1 MSSTD
6 QPGTAATV
14 VTAASCK
21 RSASLMD
28 WGNLV
33 AILLPIPLII
43 FWFGASM
50 FVYAMNRHHP
60 NERVGY
66 FTQHA
71 AYRFYGV
78 VGFFT
83 AVSIFFPGG
92 GAGVW
97 WIPYLVSWVLAL
109 LVLVPWT
116 IWDLVR
122 IAREPWE
129 DLEVTVDKHSQV
141 G

>member
-1 MSSTD
+1 MSQSRLADPSGAREKTLS
-6 QPGTAATV
+6 
-14 VTAASCK
+14 AASC
-21 RSASLMD
+21 RRAASWMN

-33 AILLPIPLII
+33 AILMPIPLLI

-60 NERVGY
+60 SERVGHY
-66 FTQHA
+66 TQWA

-83 AVSIFFPGG
+83 AVAVFFPSGG
-92 GAGVW
+92 VSTW
-97 WIPYLVSWVLAL
+97 WIPYLVSWVFAL
-109 LVLVPWT
+109 VVLIPWT

-122 IAREPWE
+122 IAREPWQDME
-129 DLEVTVDKHSQV
+129 IESH
-141 G
+141 

>member
-1 MSSTD
+1 MSLTD
-6 QPGTAATV
+6 QSGTAATV

-33 AILLPIPLII
+33 AILLPIPLLI

-116 IWDLVR
+116 IWDLIR

-129 DLEVTVDKHSQV
+129 DLEITVGEHS
-141 G
+141 

>member
-1 MSSTD
+1 MSDSPPQDLPNNPAIT
-6 QPGTAATV
+6 
-14 VTAASCK
+14 VTAGSCK
-21 RSASLMD
+21 RSASLMN

-33 AILLPIPLII
+33 AVLVPIPLLI

-60 NERVGY
+60 SERVGY

-83 AVSIFFPGG
+83 AVAIFFPGG

-97 WIPYLVSWVLAL
+97 WLPYLVSWVLAL
-109 LVLVPWT
+109 VVLVPWT
-116 IWDLVR
+116 IWDLIR
-122 IAREPWE
+122 IAREPWQ
-129 DLEVTVDKHSQV
+129 DTNLPSA
-141 G
+141 